1 VTANDEREPSDSM
14 LASDTPRYWAAK
26 ILFNGRP
33 VTRRE
38 ALAILEAHRVPESYI
53 AQFLSTAEPLPG
65 SDREEIA
72 APPTVTSRPEQRP
85 DDATKRLED
94 LERQRDALM
103 SRKSTC

>member
-1 VTANDEREPSDSM
+1 MMNPRLPDSM

-38 ALAILEAHRVPESYI
+38 ALAILEAHRVPGSYI
-53 AQFLSTAEPLPG
+53 AEFLSTAEPLPG
-65 SDREEIA
+65 GDRDETA
-72 APPTVTSRPEQRP
+72 SPLTVTSCPEQWP
-85 DDATKRLED
+85 ADATKRLEA
-94 LERQRDALM
+94 LEKQRDALM